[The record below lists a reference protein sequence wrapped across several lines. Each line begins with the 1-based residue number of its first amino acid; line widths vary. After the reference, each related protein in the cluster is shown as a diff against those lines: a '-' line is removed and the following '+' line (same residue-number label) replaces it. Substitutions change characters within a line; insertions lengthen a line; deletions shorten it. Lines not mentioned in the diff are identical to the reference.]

1 MPRRQDR
8 VPVVFDTNVLVA
20 HYLSRRAD
28 SACSRLMQL
37 WRQRR
42 LQMVLSEPLQAEYLE
57 ALERVQVQKPRIER
71 LRQRLRQRATVSLVR
86 LGQTRA
92 VSRDSDDDFVLATA
106 ESGKAEL
113 LVTND
118 RDLLDLPKEQQRL
131 FRFRI
136 VTPGAA
142 LAELSSR
149 K

>member
-20 HYLSRRAD
+20 HYLSRRTD
-28 SACSRLMQL
+28 SASSRLMQL
-37 WRQRR
+37 WAQRR
-42 LQMVLSEPLQAEYLE
+42 LQLVLSEPLEAEYLE
-57 ALERVQVQKPRIER
+57 ALERVRVQVSRIER
-71 LRQRLRQRATVSLVR
+71 LRQRLKERATVSHIR
-86 LGQTRA
+86 IGRTRA
-92 VSRDSDDDFVLATA
+92 VSRDADDDFVLATA
-106 ESGKAEL
+106 ESGKAEF